1 MEIHQTP
8 LPGVG
13 VRHDFETEAG
23 RQVGV
28 VTFNGGRRQLVVYD
42 RDDPDASHEV
52 VTLAPEEA
60 ETMAELLGAAR
71 ITGAL
76 DDLQQRIEGLAIDWL
91 GLRDGPFV
99 GRPLGDTQ
107 CRTRTG
113 VSIVAV
119 LRGEKPFPSPGP
131 DFMFES
137 NDVLVVVGT
146 PEGIKALTALLAG
159 SG

>member
-13 VRHDFETEAG
+13 VRHDFTTEAG

-42 RDDPDASHEV
+42 VDDPDASHEV
-52 VTLAPEEA
+52 VSLAPEEA

-76 DDLQQRIEGLAIDWL
+76 GDLQQRIEGLAIDWL
-91 GLRDGPFV
+91 PLKDGPYQ

-107 CRTRTG
+107 CRTKTG

-119 LRGEKPFPSPGP
+119 IRAEKAIPSPGP
-131 DFMFES
+131 SFGLEH

-146 PEGIKALTALLAG
+146 PDGIKALTKLLAG
-159 SG
+159 